1 MASTDTMKPMGR
13 RALVLHLAVSILAV
27 ACAPTGIAPT
37 PGPTDSSAASPA
49 TTDTPIAATSP
60 KASPAPSIHGDTLT
74 MDALVSYDG
83 FRVWAEMSAGIA
95 LVEVADVGPVRWSTV
110 SGLRPDES
118 LLHSAPKGH
127 EDTPGIGRFIDVSRI
142 RLIDGQWLG
151 EGDLARY
158 WRVGGKIGADEM
170 IHSLDL
176 PTFSS
181 GDKALA
187 FLLPEP
193 VNLAVDGDLPLQVG
207 WLFPVDA
214 NGSVITLDPNERIT
228 VQDLEL
234 LVP

>member
-1 MASTDTMKPMGR
+1 MMPIGR
-13 RALVLHLAVSILAV
+13 RALVLPLVVSILPV
-27 ACAPTGIAPT
+27 ACAPTGTAST
-37 PGPTDSSAASPA
+37 PGPIDSSAASPV
-49 TTDTPIAATSP
+49 TTDVPIGATSP
-60 KASPAPSIHGDTLT
+60 KASPAPSIHGDTLSV
-74 MDALVSYDG
+74 DVSIGYDG
-83 FRVWAEMSAGIA
+83 IREWTKNWGGIA
-95 LVEVADVGPVRWSTV
+95 LVEIADVGPVRWSTV

-127 EDTPGIGRFIDVSRI
+127 EDTPGIGRFIKVSRI

-158 WRVGGKIGADEM
+158 WRVGGRIGADEM
-170 IHSLDL
+170 IDSLDL
-176 PTFSS
+176 PTFSA

-193 VNLAVDGDLPLQVG
+193 GNLAVDGDLPVQVG

-228 VQDLEL
+228 VQDLDS